1 MAILFI
7 SNLVPDRKE
16 YWNPAFTRSG
26 QNVIRGIAK
35 ELPKYDDTT
44 LACCLPTASFPHG
57 PLWIPGKVDVL
68 EDGQKIYIWPTLNI
82 QIIKII
88 FWGIYSLYFVGKWA
102 KEHKNDQR
110 RVLGYNIYTP
120 PIKWLYKACRKTQS
134 QLHLILMDLGVP
146 PKRLGLSKLRM
157 WGYKSSE
164 KKAHQFIPKLDG
176 RIVINE
182 NMVTEYAPNKD
193 FILVDGGINDEIIS
207 RLFPLK
213 ESTNRTVT
221 YVLAGMLWDQNGTK
235 LVLDALKMSPE
246 LDVKVIFAGKG
257 NDVSLIET
265 AAKNDH
271 RIEYVGMLSLD
282 QLLKVYESADV
293 LLNLRI
299 EEEVDMHFPSKLLE
313 CLTMGKLVLS
323 TPVAHAERDYGLYMK
338 VLHDITPEG
347 LSKVMSD
354 IALISKSDL
363 LEQGKKARSF
373 MLKNRTWTVRTKE
386 IVEYMNSKK

>member
-1 MAILFI
+1 MCIR
-7 SNLVPDRKE
+7 DR
-16 YWNPAFTRSG
+16 
-26 QNVIRGIAK
+26 
-35 ELPKYDDTT
+35 
-44 LACCLPTASFPHG
+44 
-57 PLWIPGKVDVL
+57 
-68 EDGQKIYIWPTLNI
+68 
-82 QIIKII
+82 
-88 FWGIYSLYFVGKWA
+88 
-102 KEHKNDQR
+102 
-110 RVLGYNIYTP
+110 
-120 PIKWLYKACRKTQS
+120 
-134 QLHLILMDLGVP
+134 
-146 PKRLGLSKLRM
+146 
-157 WGYKSSE
+157 
-164 KKAHQFIPKLDG
+164 
-176 RIVINE
+176 
-182 NMVTEYAPNKD
+182 
-193 FILVDGGINDEIIS
+193 
-207 RLFPLK
+207 
-213 ESTNRTVT
+213 
-221 YVLAGMLWDQNGTK
+221 
-235 LVLDALKMSPE
+235 VLDALKMSPE

-271 RIEYVGMLSLD
+271 RIEYVGMLSMD

-354 IALISKSDL
+354 IAFISKSDL